1 MNEKAASW
9 ALVLDDEQTI
19 TELLDITLAEMGF
32 SVQVAHDLRGAREAL
47 ELHSYALCLTDL
59 RLPDG
64 SGLDFVRHI
73 HRHAPQVPVAVI
85 TAYSSTDGAVEAM
98 QAGAFDF
105 MTKPIDLK
113 RLRRL
118 VEQARTLAVL
128 TPDGANN
135 GIDRLVG
142 DSEPMRALRQ
152 QIQLLARSN
161 APVFLTGESGTGKEL
176 SARAIHDAGP
186 RRDKPFIA
194 VNCAA
199 IPEGLLESELFGSER
214 GAFTGANQKREG
226 LFLAA
231 DGGTLFLDEIGD
243 VPMAMQ
249 VKLLRALQE
258 RSIRP
263 IGASS
268 EVPVDIRLI
277 TATHRNLQEMV
288 HAGTF
293 RADLYYRIHVV
304 PLQIPPLRQRQ
315 GDIPLLVAA
324 LLRKIAQ
331 RQGKTPPG
339 MAATAIQWLAQQSFP
354 GNVRE
359 LENLLERAFAL
370 HTGPEIT
377 LQDLSAE
384 DTIRPAQIPSMARL
398 SPLAERLR
406 SAEQEFLRMQLAAVQ
421 NDAAACAQ
429 NLGIGQRSLALRLQL
444 CAKRDPHA
452 DST

>member
-85 TAYSSTDGAVEAM
+85 TAYSSTEGAVEAM

-118 VEQARTLAVL
+118 VEQARALAVL

-135 GIDRLVG
+135 GIERLVG
-142 DSEPMRALRQ
+142 DSEAMRALRQ

-199 IPEGLLESELFGSER
+199 FRKDCWKASCSAARR
-214 GAFTGANQKREG
+214 GH
-226 LFLAA
+226 
-231 DGGTLFLDEIGD
+231 
-243 VPMAMQ
+243 
-249 VKLLRALQE
+249 
-258 RSIRP
+258 S
-263 IGASS
+263 
-268 EVPVDIRLI
+268 
-277 TATHRNLQEMV
+277 
-288 HAGTF
+288 
-293 RADLYYRIHVV
+293 
-304 PLQIPPLRQRQ
+304 
-315 GDIPLLVAA
+315 
-324 LLRKIAQ
+324 
-331 RQGKTPPG
+331 
-339 MAATAIQWLAQQSFP
+339 
-354 GNVRE
+354 
-359 LENLLERAFAL
+359 
-370 HTGPEIT
+370 
-377 LQDLSAE
+377 
-384 DTIRPAQIPSMARL
+384 PAPT
-398 SPLAERLR
+398 R
-406 SAEQEFLRMQLAAVQ
+406 SAKASFLPPIAAPCFSTKSVT
-421 NDAAACAQ
+421 
-429 NLGIGQRSLALRLQL
+429 SLWR
-444 CAKRDPHA
+444 CR
-452 DST
+452 